1 MKRYFIFQSSE
12 DRYVKNAYQ
21 WMVPFLHRCEN
32 ESPGVANELLREY
45 LVTLAKEDLTFPLKI
60 FEHSKPLVSSIYG
73 LGVWKTI

>member
-1 MKRYFIFQSSE
+1 MKIYLIFQSSE

-32 ESPGVANELLREY
+32 ESPGIANELLREY

-60 FEHSKPLVSSIYG
+60 LEHSKPLVSSIY
-73 LGVWKTI
+73 